1 MHNVFSCGMNTGLWL
16 VGAMPD
22 VNVVCDPAR
31 RMLVG
36 CVPDEWI

>member
-1 MHNVFSCGMNTGLWL
+1 MRNVVSCGMDTGRLL

-36 CVPDEWI
+36 FVPDEWI